1 MALSAPAHRLH
12 GVLNGG
18 VFGSPGWSSIAG
30 ASHAEAS
37 SFSAV
42 PNTNRGRATLAIL
55 AARTAQ
61 LQAHHHQPH
70 ALAPPPTPVVTR
82 PRRSSVRSV
91 TVPVSIR
98 PRAAVAPAVDDPF
111 ADHHA
116 VAAQDFIADALPPPR
131 AASRAAFVHYSTP
144 AAYTYPAAAA
154 PPPSHSH
161 SHSSLPVQQVRRAS
175 PQNDNRTA
183 KLVASVLLSRASGR
197 PMRRRPQSPE
207 ERTYVKSCLSR
218 AVAVTATVEA

>member
-18 VFGSPGWSSIAG
+18 VFGGPSWSSLAG
-30 ASHAEAS
+30 ASHADAS

-42 PNTNRGRATLAIL
+42 PNTTRGRANLAIL

-61 LQAHHHQPH
+61 ANPH
-70 ALAPPPTPVVTR
+70 ALAAPPTPVVTR

-91 TVPVSIR
+91 SVP
-98 PRAAVAPAVDDPF
+98 
-111 ADHHA
+111 
-116 VAAQDFIADALPPPR
+116 DFVADALPPPR
-131 AASRAAFVHYSTP
+131 AASRAGFVHYSTP
-144 AAYTYPAAAA
+144 AAYAYPAVA
-154 PPPSHSH
+154 P
-161 SHSSLPVQQVRRAS
+161 R

-207 ERTYVKSCLSR
+207 EKTYVKSCLSR
-218 AVAVTATVEA
+218 PVAVAVEA